1 MEDVKPQKTKIYILI
16 EDIPFYFYNIK
27 YLYIQYVFFILKHN
41 ISFILYLKLHKI
53 RATSFGVLPSSGPS
67 EN

>member
-41 ISFILYLKLHKI
+41 IYFILYLKLHKI